1 MINLPDDEVIRYLTA
16 NRRAMME
23 ARDLVSGL
31 VERQRMAVGRGTP
44 HTLLFAPHDE
54 PVSPDFPR

>member
-16 NRRAMME
+16 DRRAMME

-31 VERQRMAVGRGTP
+31 VERLVMVIYGKYRSLTVTDVNNEMSG
-44 HTLLFAPHDE
+44 L
-54 PVSPDFPR
+54 